1 MNIPVLI
8 AGVLA
13 AMATIGHF
21 TVGRK
26 LYLKPLM
33 DSDMDLIPKKVMQ
46 TVFHYVSVYQVL
58 SSWMLIMLG
67 IRGDN
72 CMFDPTLA
80 LSFIAYNYAI
90 FGITQIIIALRSKVP
105 GALFKMFQWIFW
117 IIIAALVLYGVYS
130 KM

>member
-8 AGVLA
+8 AGIIA

-33 DSDMDLIPKKVMQ
+33 ESDMDLLPKKVMQ
-46 TVFHYVSVYQVL
+46 TVFHYISVYMVL
-58 SSWMLIMLG
+58 SSWMLIMVG
-67 IRGDN
+67 IQGEK

-80 LSFIAYNYAI
+80 LSFIAYNYLF
-90 FGITQIIIALRSKVP
+90 FGITQIVTALRSKVP
-105 GALFKMFQWIFW
+105 GALLKMFQWIFW
-117 IIIAALVLYGVYS
+117 ILIGTLILLGTY
-130 KM
+130 